1 LARQADE
8 HNVDPN
14 IRRHIASLEQKLAE
28 QDKRWNDWQT
38 KREQQEQHQRYQQGL
53 AQDVDNLVTMGGDAN
68 RAPNLA
74 ALPVQLRQEYAH
86 RAVARAVQQGD
97 TEATLG
103 SILDELEDEVS
114 GWVQHVRGFGRAQQV
129 PEPRDE
135 PPPARQN
142 ARVRAASAL
151 GSAAP
156 ASAQP
161 KTEDERR
168 LAANDLARRLRRE
181 KEERQKTGTRSR

>member
-1 LARQADE
+1 LRPSS
-8 HNVDPN
+8 V
-14 IRRHIASLEQKLAE
+14 IAGSL
-28 QDKRWNDWQT
+28 
-38 KREQQEQHQRYQQGL
+38 
-53 AQDVDNLVTMGGDAN
+53 
-68 RAPNLA
+68 PF
-74 ALPVQLRQEYAH
+74 
-86 RAVARAVQQGD
+86 
-97 TEATLG
+97 LG
-103 SILDELEDEVS
+103 SVMIEVRRVVIPRGFLS
-114 GWVQHVRGFGRAQQV
+114 LIQMASSGFGRAQQV

-181 KEERQKTGTRSR
+181 KEERKKTGTRR